1 MLNFPDLNLPEKG
14 EVRDKWAKQILDG
27 AAGVADS
34 RFFINWRNRYQE
46 NFNKFKG
53 IIPEG
58 DYQHVINTFGSQFSK
73 PTIYG
78 NYPLLEPL
86 IMQLVGEYSAKDIP
100 FAVHKINKNA
110 VSEKMNTVGNLLFEQ
125 MAKPY
130 WDALEKQMKVK
141 LPIDKK
147 IDALPDGAKKY
158 MNYNFRDMEEEVM
171 FNAIEY
177 LKYRHRLGD
186 EYGRILLDI
195 LINND
200 GFGKI
205 EWIDGDPV
213 PRRVSNLRALF
224 NPPPDDYV
232 WRDVSS
238 DMEWFGEDLAMSYDE
253 VVHTYGPRMKPDDLK
268 KFKKNVDQYRTDGR
282 YLGWNIDFKN
292 YWYNDI
298 GVLMIRVID
307 IQVKVQTEKTFK
319 LNTDK
324 MDPSIERRT
333 DTGTVSE
340 VWNMFKIGHDIYDYS
355 KKQNQIPIRDNYR
368 DLQLDYF
375 GVLTQY
381 SFFRKAYPLQ
391 LLYNTLH
398 TTFDF
403 LCNAAGGK
411 AIVVRTDRIPAG
423 YKPNDIAY
431 MAKVQGLILVQPKE
445 GDLNPGNGPV
455 SGEVDLGLSNS
466 VTQLFAAMGV
476 CERTAERITGVTPGR
491 QGLLSSDTTNGVA
504 SQNLIQS
511 TFATQPIFDALRLV
525 TEQGLQRSCDLIR
538 YTWDKDETRSYFMGD
553 MGMKVLKVPGT
564 LRNYNYGLFVVNN
577 MQDNRDK
584 EFIMSLGEKALATDA
599 TLLLEL
605 VKMYNSN
612 SSIEAEKILENAIT
626 IIRNQQQQQQQA
638 TLQVQQ
644 QANQIASRANDLK
657 EQDLQIKATVPLQVA
672 NIQKEGNVGAAQVNK
687 EAKENVADIMSKGGI
702 DKEALKGH
710 NQFQVQQSAI
720 DQQPAEEPATTP

>member
-27 AAGVADS
+27 AAGIADS

-53 IIPEG
+53 LIPEG
-58 DYQHVINTFGSQFSK
+58 DYEHVINTFGSQFSK

-110 VSEKMNTVGNLLFEQ
+110 VSEKMNMVGSLLFEQ

-130 WDALEKQMKVK
+130 WDAIEKKMGVK
-141 LPIDKK
+141 LPIEKK
-147 IDALPDGAKKY
+147 MDALPDGAKKY
-158 MNYNFRDMEEEVM
+158 MNYNYRDMEEEVM

-232 WRDVSS
+232 WRDVSA

-253 VVHTYGPRMKPDDLK
+253 VVHTYGPRMKPEDLK
-268 KFKKNVDQYRTDGR
+268 KFKKNVDQYRRDGR
-282 YLGWNIDFKN
+282 YLGWNINFKN

-355 KKQNQIPIRDNYR
+355 KKKNQIPIRDNYR
-368 DLQLDYF
+368 DMQLDYF

-381 SFFRKAYPLQ
+381 SFYRKAYPLQ

-403 LCNAAGGK
+403 LCNQAGGK
-411 AIVVRTDRIPAG
+411 AIEIDLANIPDG

-431 MAKVQGLILVQPKE
+431 MAKVQGLILRQRKE
-445 GDLNPGNGPV
+445 GDLNGGKPI
-455 SGEVDLGLSNS
+455 SGEVDFGLSNS
-466 VTQLFAAMGV
+466 ISQLFAAMGV

-553 MGMKVLKVPGT
+553 MGMKVLKVPAT

-577 MQDNRDK
+577 MEDK
-584 EFIMSLGEKALATDA
+584 RNKEWILSMGEKVLSTDA
-599 TLLLEL
+599 SMYLEI
-605 VKMYNSN
+605 VKMFNAG
-612 SSIEAEKILENAIT
+612 SSIEAEKILESAMT
-626 IIRNQQQQQQQA
+626 IIRNQQQQIEQSKLE
-638 TLQVQQ
+638 LQKQG
-644 QANQIASRANDLK
+644 NEIASRANDLK
-657 EQDLQIKATVPLQVA
+657 EKELEIKASVPLQVA
-672 NIQKEGNVGAAQVNK
+672 EIQKSGNLGAADVNK
-687 EAKENVADIMSKGGI
+687 QAKENVADIMSKGNI

-710 NQFQVQQSAI
+710 NSYQVQQAAL
-720 DQQPAEEPATTP
+720 DQQPEEATTEAQ